1 MFFQEGVKPR
11 ISDFDRNGSFAYEAM
26 LQVLETAGSHHS
38 DMVHDHVI
46 AGSQSGI
53 AWILVEW
60 RIKIHSLP
68 SSTDMLKITTWVRG
82 KAPAAMVYRDFIV
95 TNDNDGLLF
104 EAEATFVLLDTARGR
119 MTRISEELFTAYG
132 PEDRMIFEDSPARLR
147 APETVLFTHP
157 LALRHSDIDFNGH
170 IHNTKYIDIA
180 LEALPSH
187 VGVSASFSEIRI
199 VYSKAIKE
207 SDDVVTNYSLVNH
220 AHVITVMGNNA
231 PCTIIE
237 LK

>member
-1 MFFQEGVKPR
+1 MFFKEEVRPR
-11 ISDFDRNGSFAYEAM
+11 ISDFDRNGSFSYEAM
-26 LQVLETAGSHHS
+26 LQILETAGSHHS
-38 DMVHDHVI
+38 DSVHDNVI

-68 SSTDMLKITTWVRG
+68 SSTDLLKITTWLRG
-82 KAPAAMVYRDFIV
+82 KAPAAMAHREFIV
-95 TNDNDGLLF
+95 TNADDVLLF
-104 EAEATFVLLDTARGR
+104 EAEAISVLLDTARGR

-132 PEDRMIFEDSPARLR
+132 PEDRKIFADTPARLH
-147 APETVLFTHP
+147 APETVLFAHP

-170 IHNTKYIDIA
+170 IHNTRYIDIA
-180 LEALPSH
+180 LEALPPY
-187 VGVSASFSEIRI
+187 VRASASFSEIRI
-199 VYSKAIKE
+199 VYTKAIKE
-207 SDDVVTNYSLVNH
+207 TDEVVANYSMLND

-231 PCTIIE
+231 PYTIIE

>member
-1 MFFQEGVKPR
+1 MFFQEEVKPR

-38 DMVHDHVI
+38 DRVHDHVI

-95 TNDNDGLLF
+95 TNANGGLLF
-104 EAEATFVLLDTARGR
+104 EAEATFVLFDTARGR
-119 MTRISEELFTAYG
+119 MTRISEELFTTYG
-132 PEDRMIFEDSPARLR
+132 PEDQMIFENTLARLH
-147 APETVLFTHP
+147 APETVLFTHQLP
-157 LALRHSDIDFNGH
+157 LRHSDIDFNGH
-170 IHNTKYIDIA
+170 IHNTKYIDFA
-180 LEALPSH
+180 LETLPSH
-187 VGVSASFSEIRI
+187 LCASTHFSEIRI
-199 VYSKAIKE
+199 VYSKAVKE
-207 SDDVVTNYSLVNH
+207 SDEVVINYSLMNN
-220 AHVITVMGNNA
+220 AHVITVMGNAA